1 MSESAETVM
10 SSPLP
15 TMPSP
20 GAIAE
25 SVLVIG
31 APGAELVGVLSRPA
45 DAARTMPVGVVIVVG
60 GPQTRV
66 GSHRQFT
73 IMARALAAAG
83 HACLR
88 FDYTGMGDS
97 PGPRPDFEKAGP
109 DIGRACDA
117 LLAQVPGCQRIALW
131 GLCDGATAAIFYAQQ
146 DPRIAAV
153 IAANPWARSEATRA
167 QTIVTEHY
175 GSRLRSGEFWK
186 KLVTGKVNVLAA
198 GTEAVGNLLRARA
211 NRVGTGGEQAGRGLP
226 LRLTHALV
234 RCGHKVHLQLSG
246 KDLTAAEFEFAIGAE
261 AQLSGRDDA
270 AFRLPQADH
279 TFSDPIDWQAV
290 VSNVNT
296 HLMTVKNNHSN
307 NRIDSSGSAR
317 LNQVR
322 SKR

>member
-1 MSESAETVM
+1 VSESAEIVM

-15 TMPSP
+15 TMPPP

-45 DAARTMPVGVVIVVG
+45 DAARTKPVGVVIVVG

-131 GLCDGATAAIFYAQQ
+131 GLCDGATAAIFYAQK

-167 QTIVTEHY
+167 QAIVAEHY

-186 KLVTGKVNVLAA
+186 KLLTGKVNVLAA
-198 GTEAVGNLLRARA
+198 GAEAVGNLLRARGA
-211 NRVGTGGEQAGRGLP
+211 KARAGSGQASETLP
-226 LRLTHALV
+226 DRLSRALASSASPV
-234 RCGHKVHLQLSG
+234 RLQLSG
-246 KDLTAAEFEFAIGAE
+246 KDLTAAEFEIAMKSTGASE
-261 AQLSGRDDA
+261 GSHVSSL
-270 AFRLPQADH
+270 RLADADH
-279 TFSDPIDWQAV
+279 TLSDPELWLRVIEDAC
-290 VSNVNT
+290 SC
-296 HLMTVKNNHSN
+296 L
-307 NRIDSSGSAR
+307 RAAEPDSFPRRA
-317 LNQVR
+317 
-322 SKR
+322 

>member
-1 MSESAETVM
+1 MSAATHPPSAAAD
-10 SSPLP
+10 PGILP
-15 TMPSP
+15 TMPAA
-20 GAIAE
+20 GVIEE
-25 SVLVIG
+25 SVVTIG
-31 APGAELVGVLSRPA
+31 PPAAELIAVLARPA
-45 DAARTMPVGVVIVVG
+45 DPTQTRPVGVVIVVG

-131 GLCDGATAAIFYAQQ
+131 GLCDGATAAIFYAQK

-167 QTIVTEHY
+167 QAIVSEHY
-175 GSRLRSGEFWK
+175 GSRLRSAEFWK
-186 KLVTGKVNVLAA
+186 KLFTGKVDVLATA
-198 GTEAVGNLLRARA
+198 REAIGHVLKARA
-211 NRVGTGGEQAGRGLP
+211 AGDPKVAGKEESLP
-226 LRLTHALV
+226 ARLAAALSAPQS
-234 RCGHKVHLQLSG
+234 RVHLQLSG
-246 KDLTAAEFEFAIGAE
+246 QDLTAAEFEIAMQAARVVKVQPG
-261 AQLSGRDDA
+261 SDM

-279 TFSDPIDWQAV
+279 TFSEPGAWREVILDTLST
-290 VSNVNT
+290 VS
-296 HLMTVKNNHSN
+296 KSEQ
-307 NRIDSSGSAR
+307 IG
-317 LNQVR
+317 
-322 SKR
+322 KGGIG

>member
-1 MSESAETVM
+1 MSESAATVM

-15 TMPSP
+15 TMPPP
-20 GAIAE
+20 GTIAE

-31 APGAELVGVLSRPA
+31 EPGAELVGVLARPA
-45 DAARTMPVGVVIVVG
+45 DPAQTKPVGVVIVVG

-131 GLCDGATAAIFYAQQ
+131 GLCDGATAAIFHAQR
-146 DPRIAAV
+146 DPRVAAV

-167 QTIVTEHY
+167 QAIVTEHY

-186 KLVTGKVNVLAA
+186 KLLTGKVNVLAA
-198 GTEAVGNLLRARA
+198 GTEAVGNLLRARGA
-211 NRVGTGGEQAGRGLP
+211 KGGAGSEQADESLP
-226 LRLTHALV
+226 DRLSRALASPASPV
-234 RCGHKVHLQLSG
+234 RLQLSG
-246 KDLTAAEFEFAIGAE
+246 KDLTAAEFEIAMKACGEIAPLPAGA
-261 AQLSGRDDA
+261 LRLDD
-270 AFRLPQADH
+270 ADH
-279 TFSDPIDWQAV
+279 TFSDSRSWQAV
-290 VSNVNT
+290 
-296 HLMTVKNNHSN
+296 
-307 NRIDSSGSAR
+307 IDDT
-317 LNQVR
+317 LEQVDGLAIHAAAPAQLR
-322 SKR
+322 STPGQ

>member
-1 MSESAETVM
+1 M
-10 SSPLP
+10 SSALP
-15 TMPSP
+15 TMPPP

-31 APGAELVGVLSRPA
+31 EPGAELVGVLAVPA
-45 DAARTMPVGVVIVVG
+45 DAAQTKPVGVVIVVG

-131 GLCDGATAAIFYAQQ
+131 GLCDGATAAIFYAQK

-153 IAANPWARSEATRA
+153 IGANPWARSEATRA
-167 QTIVTEHY
+167 QAIVSEHY
-175 GSRLRSGEFWK
+175 GARLRSGEFWK
-186 KLVTGKVNVLAA
+186 KLLSGRVDVLAA
-198 GTEAVGNLLRARA
+198 AREAIGHLLKARA
-211 NRVGTGGEQAGRGLP
+211 ADGLDAPGKDGSLPARVAG
-226 LRLTHALV
+226 ALSSPQST
-234 RCGHKVHLQLSG
+234 VHLQLSG
-246 KDLTAAEFEFAIGAE
+246 QDLTAREFEIAIQAASVVKVQE
-261 AQLSGRDDA
+261 SSGM

-279 TFSDPIDWQAV
+279 TFSDPGAWREVILNTLTI
-290 VSNVNT
+290 VSK
-296 HLMTVKNNHSN
+296 LEQ
-307 NRIDSSGSAR
+307 IGEGGIE
-317 LNQVR
+317 
-322 SKR
+322 

>member
-15 TMPSP
+15 TMPPP

-31 APGAELVGVLSRPA
+31 APGAELVGVLS
-45 DAARTMPVGVVIVVG
+45 VGVVIVVG

-131 GLCDGATAAIFYAQQ
+131 GLCDGATAAIFHAQKN
-146 DPRIAAV
+146 PRIAAV

-167 QTIVTEHY
+167 QAIVTEHY
-175 GSRLRSGEFWK
+175 GSRLRSAEFWK
-186 KLVTGKVNVLAA
+186 KLVTGKVDVLATAREAIGHVIKANAA
-198 GTEAVGNLLRARA
+198 GGSKAHGKDEDLPARLA
-211 NRVGTGGEQAGRGLP
+211 A
-226 LRLTHALV
+226 ALSAPQC
-234 RCGHKVHLQLSG
+234 RVHLQLSG
-246 KDLTAAEFEFAIGAE
+246 QDLTAAEFEIAMQAARVVKVQPG
-261 AQLSGRDDA
+261 GDR

-279 TFSDPIDWQAV
+279 TFSDPGAWREVMLDTITT
-290 VSNVNT
+290 VNK
-296 HLMTVKNNHSN
+296 LEQIGEGGVE
-307 NRIDSSGSAR
+307 
-317 LNQVR
+317 
-322 SKR
+322 

>member
-15 TMPSP
+15 TMPPP

-45 DAARTMPVGVVIVVG
+45 DAARTKPVGVVIVVG

-186 KLVTGKVNVLAA
+186 KLLTGKVNVVAA
-198 GTEAVGNLLRARA
+198 GREAVGNLLRARRGKA
-211 NRVGTGGEQAGRGLP
+211 RAGGELASESLP
-226 LRLTHALV
+226 DRLLRALV
-234 RCGHKVHLQLSG
+234 SPASPVRLQLSG
-246 KDLTAAEFEFAIGAE
+246 KDLTAAEFEIAMKASGAIEQVPTGA
-261 AQLSGRDDA
+261 LRLDD
-270 AFRLPQADH
+270 ADH
-279 TFSDPIDWQAV
+279 TFSDPQAWQAV
-290 VSNVNT
+290 IGDT
-296 HLMTVKNNHSN
+296 L
-307 NRIDSSGSAR
+307 DR
-317 LNQVR
+317 LAELPR
-322 SKR
+322 

>member
-15 TMPSP
+15 TMPPP

-117 LLAQVPGCQRIALW
+117 LLAQVPGCERIALW
-131 GLCDGATAAIFYAQQ
+131 GLCDGATAAIFHAQK

-167 QTIVTEHY
+167 QAIVTEHY
-175 GSRLRSGEFWK
+175 GSRLRSAEFWK
-186 KLVTGKVNVLAA
+186 KLLTGKVNVLAA
-198 GTEAVGNLLRARA
+198 GAEAVGNLLRARGAKAGGRDEQRSESLPERLLRALSSLA
-211 NRVGTGGEQAGRGLP
+211 NP
-226 LRLTHALV
+226 V
-234 RCGHKVHLQLSG
+234 RLQLSG
-246 KDLTAAEFEFAIGAE
+246 KDLTAAEFEVALKAAGGTVGSSASILRLAE
-261 AQLSGRDDA
+261 
-270 AFRLPQADH
+270 ADH
-279 TFSDPIDWQAV
+279 TFSDPSAWQVTLDDTIDAL
-290 VSNVNT
+290 T
-296 HLMTVKNNHSN
+296 
-307 NRIDSSGSAR
+307 GC
-317 LNQVR
+317 
-322 SKR
+322 